1 MAAMVSDCECIL
13 SLLMLLQLMH
23 LSGTTEKKASSTK
36 NEDWKSA
43 IMIIDQPQ
51 CHFILLQI
59 SQSTPSPDKS
69 LWSPSLRKQP
79 TFYNYP
85 TNATTEFP
93 VSWSLRDKHRN
104 SIVMIC
110 QFPDLG
116 SASDGHAT
124 REIICF
130 NQSKVL
136 PISW

>member
-1 MAAMVSDCECIL
+1 MAAMVSDSECIL
-13 SLLMLLQLMH
+13 SVLMRLQCIWL
-23 LSGTTEKKASSTK
+23 EPQRKKATNTK

-43 IMIIDQPQ
+43 IIIIDQPQ
-51 CHFILLQI
+51 CHLILLQI
-59 SQSTPSPDKS
+59 SQLTPSPDKN
-69 LWSPSLRKQP
+69 LWSHSLRKQP

-85 TNATTEFP
+85 TNATAKFP

-104 SIVMIC
+104 SILMIC